1 MSAFMPV
8 PASAVDPDA
17 DHPVL
22 RQRPLSPAEARSRW
36 EVRAAQWRAVA
47 LAELIFG
54 SVTDVGVSGF
64 RSDGPIRGLLRL
76 AVPFAEIGAHRAR
89 QARFLAAAAADPILS
104 RVPFVYVIG
113 PDVED

>member
-1 MSAFMPV
+1 MSAFL
-8 PASAVDPDA
+8 PARSAGASPET

-22 RQRPLSPAEARSRW
+22 RQRPLTPAEARSRW
-36 EVRAAQWRAVA
+36 EIRAAQWRAVE

-54 SVTDVGVSGF
+54 SVTDVGMSGF

-76 AVPFAEIGAHRAR
+76 AVPVGELSAHQAR
-89 QARFLAAAAADPILS
+89 QARFLAAADADPVLS

-113 PDVED
+113 PDEQG